1 MHYSAFNSTFL
12 TPKVASSY
20 QLTRNGY
27 TAILNISVLD
37 RASLGK
43 PATEAKLTGHAKNLI
58 GNLRELSFKQVK
70 EGNAIYYLAEV
81 PISNEEML
89 TFDIDVDAGLKGAGK
104 LTSAKS
110 SIPNSNFIEDM
121 GNLRRSRRVSHINHR
136 EQHEKDRFS
145 HGQSRQSA

>member
-1 MHYSAFNSTFL
+1 M
-12 TPKVASSY
+12 
-20 QLTRNGY
+20 
-27 TAILNISVLD
+27 LD

-104 LTSAKS
+104 LTFSQK
-110 SIPNSNFIEDM
+110 FYT
-121 GNLRRSRRVSHINHR
+121 
-136 EQHEKDRFS
+136 EQ
-145 HGQSRQSA
+145 

>member
-1 MHYSAFNSTFL
+1 MRKWMISLLLTLVALPAAAEQQKTIKDIEVHYSAFNSTFL

-43 PATEAKLTGHAKNLI
+43 PATEAKLKGHAKNLI
-58 GNLRELSFKQVK
+58 GNLRELTFKQVK
-70 EGNAIYYLAEV
+70 EGSAIYYLAEV

-89 TFDIDVDAGLKGAGK
+89 TFDIDIDAGLKGAGK
-104 LTSAKS
+104 LTFSQK
-110 SIPNSNFIEDM
+110 FYT
-121 GNLRRSRRVSHINHR
+121 
-136 EQHEKDRFS
+136 EQ
-145 HGQSRQSA
+145 

>member
-1 MHYSAFNSTFL
+1 MRKWMMSLLLTLLALPASAEQLKTIKDIEVHYSAFNSTFL

-27 TAILNISVLD
+27 NAILNISVLD

-104 LTSAKS
+104 LTFSQK
-110 SIPNSNFIEDM
+110 FYT
-121 GNLRRSRRVSHINHR
+121 
-136 EQHEKDRFS
+136 EQ
-145 HGQSRQSA
+145 

>member
-1 MHYSAFNSTFL
+1 MRKWMMSLLLTLLALPASAEQQKTIKDIEVPYSAINSTFL
-12 TPKVASSY
+12 TPTVARSY
-20 QLTRNGY
+20 PRTRNGN

-43 PATEAKLTGHAKNLI
+43 PATEAKLTGHAKTLI

-70 EGNAIYYLAEV
+70 EGNAIYYLADV

-104 LTSAKS
+104 LTFSQK
-110 SIPNSNFIEDM
+110 FYT
-121 GNLRRSRRVSHINHR
+121 
-136 EQHEKDRFS
+136 EQ
-145 HGQSRQSA
+145 

>member
-1 MHYSAFNSTFL
+1 MRKWMMSLLLTLLALPASAEQQKPLKILKCTIRRSTQPFN
-12 TPKVASSY
+12 PKVASSY

-104 LTSAKS
+104 LTFSQK
-110 SIPNSNFIEDM
+110 FYT
-121 GNLRRSRRVSHINHR
+121 
-136 EQHEKDRFS
+136 EQ
-145 HGQSRQSA
+145 